1 MKIINGGIT
10 APTGFVAAGVHCGL
24 KKNLNKKDLA
34 LIYSEKLCNA
44 AGVYTLNKVKGEPLR
59 VTMKHL
65 ENFEAQAIII
75 NSGNANTCTGVKGY
89 ENALIMA
96 ELTAQ
101 NLGIKT
107 EDVIVASTGII
118 GVQLNMEV
126 VEKGI
131 PEVCHAIGKM
141 GYIDAR
147 EAIKTTDTVKKDIGI
162 EIDLDGTKVKIGAMA
177 KGSGMIHPNM
187 ATMLAFVTTDL
198 DIDPLLLDEA
208 LKDSVNKSYN
218 MISVDGDTSTNDMVV
233 ILANGMAGNSKITS
247 KDSNYKIFL
256 EALQFLNIELA
267 KKIAKDG
274 EGATKLIETYVQ
286 GAATEAQAAKVAKTI
301 TASSLVKTAMFG
313 ADANWGRILCAIGYS
328 GEDVD
333 PNKVEISFESGKGHI
348 KVYDNSE
355 PVNFSEEKA
364 KEILLESEV
373 QIIVE
378 LNNGSHEAIAWGC
391 DLSYEYVRINGDY
404 RS

>member
-1 MKIINGGIT
+1 MKMINGGIT
-10 APTGFVAAGVHCGL
+10 APIGFVAAGIHCGL

-34 LIYSEKLCNA
+34 LIYSERLCNA

-65 ENFEAQAIII
+65 ENHESQAIII
-75 NSGNANTCTGVKGY
+75 NSGNANTCTGAMGY
-89 ENALIMA
+89 ENARIMA
-96 ELTAQ
+96 QLTAEC
-101 NLGIKT
+101 LGIKE

-118 GVQLNMEV
+118 GAQLNMEV
-126 VEKGI
+126 IEKGI
-131 PEVCHAIGKM
+131 PEVCRVISKL

-147 EAIKTTDTVKKDIGI
+147 EAIKTTDTVKKDIAI
-162 EIDLDGTKVKIGAMA
+162 ELDIDGTKVKIGAMA

-198 DIDPLLLDEA
+198 NIDALLLDEA
-208 LKDSVNKSYN
+208 LKESVDKSYN

-233 ILANGMAGNSKITS
+233 ILANGMAENPKITT
-247 KDSNYKIFL
+247 KDSNYKIFS

-286 GAATEAQAAKVAKTI
+286 GASTVAEAVKVAKTI

-328 GEDVD
+328 GEDID
-333 PNKVEISFESGKGHI
+333 PNKVQISFESGKGYI

-355 PVNFSEEKA
+355 PVDFSEEKA

-378 LNNGSHEAIAWGC
+378 LNKGNYEAIAWGC